1 MTGCFARDTAR
12 LVTPSLESPSNMM
25 CIRPSQRRRS
35 AAFASLFNSDDESD
49 AHTPAA
55 PGVSEASVL
64 SAATAPAACFGLPG
78 ALLTPALPGEPGPLL
93 LLLLLLL
100 AAAAGTTADFGGDE
114 IEVEVDG
121 RASAMATG

>member
-64 SAATAPAACFGLPG
+64 SAAAAPAACFGLLG
-78 ALLTPALPGEPGPLL
+78 ALRASVTPALPGEPGP
-93 LLLLLLL
+93 LLLLL

-114 IEVEVDG
+114 VEVEVDG